1 MKRDQRWCPLCRE
14 LTIQRKVDQDRWMC
28 DKCHPKIKETNAGL
42 DSESR
47 AEAQTQ
53 KEMP

>member
-1 MKRDQRWCPLCRE
+1 MKRDQRWCPICRE
-14 LTIQRKVDQDRWMC
+14 LTIQRMDKQWMC

>member
-1 MKRDQRWCPLCRE
+1 MKRDQRWCPICRE

-28 DKCHPKIKETNAGL
+28 DKCHPEIKEV
-42 DSESR
+42 DSDSRFESG

>member
-1 MKRDQRWCPLCRE
+1 MKREDKWCPLCRE
-14 LTIQRKVDQDRWMC
+14 TTVHRFDKRWMC
-28 DKCHPKIKETNAGL
+28 DKCHPEIKETNMSL
-42 DSESR
+42 DSGYG